1 MILKI
6 IHSIKALFSRQH
18 TFKSMLGKVI
28 TGRYY
33 VVKIIGQGGFGT
45 TYLAEDTQR
54 PGNPQCVV
62 KQFTPANKQPQLLKK
77 AAELFQREA
86 ETLGKLGNH
95 SQIPTLLAHLEEDQ
109 EFFIVQEFIEGHD
122 ISEEIPLGTPLIT
135 DNVVKLLIEI
145 LEVLEYIHDQGVIH
159 RDLKPSNIRRRTKD
173 QKIVIIDFGAVK
185 EIQKSHNPKNPTII
199 GTNGYT
205 PDEQRKGQPKLS
217 SDIYAVGIIGIQ
229 ALTGKLATEIEIDSN
244 TDQVIWRHQVTVSHE
259 FADILDKMVQFS
271 YKNRYR
277 SAKEALAALKQLP
290 ISPTPSN
297 HNPPSNHPVSK
308 TSGITLPPPSHN
320 SLPHSNNKNRLVKV
334 AGVGAAL
341 IMVGGIIL
349 FLTRPIPE
357 CGGKVSKYQNTDHK
371 LIIAYPQCWD
381 SDYSTEPFTGKIAT
395 FVHPDNKANLI
406 ITAKEF
412 SGNLGNLETF
422 EEEDIENHLKAGN
435 IIKQDDTIVA
445 NKPGKTIIVTAKNGN
460 EKIKS
465 MYLLTL
471 RGSTAYRIIY
481 TAPESNYERFLPT
494 VKQMIKSLQI
504 DEK

>member
-1 MILKI
+1 M
-6 IHSIKALFSRQH
+6 
-18 TFKSMLGKVI
+18 
-28 TGRYY
+28 
-33 VVKIIGQGGFGT
+33 
-45 TYLAEDTQR
+45 
-54 PGNPQCVV
+54 
-62 KQFTPANKQPQLLKK
+62 
-77 AAELFQREA
+77 
-86 ETLGKLGNH
+86 
-95 SQIPTLLAHLEEDQ
+95 
-109 EFFIVQEFIEGHD
+109 
-122 ISEEIPLGTPLIT
+122 
-135 DNVVKLLIEI
+135 KLLIEI

-217 SDIYAVGIIGIQ
+217 SDIYAVGIIAIQ
-229 ALTGKLATEIEIDSN
+229 ALTGKFAVDIEIDSN
-244 TDQVIWRHQVTVSHE
+244 TGQVIWRNHVTVSDQL
-259 FADILDKMVQFS
+259 ADILDKMVEFY
-271 YKNRYR
+271 YKDRYP
-277 SAKEALAALKQLP
+277 SAKEALAALTQIP
-290 ISPTPSN
+290 ISPTPS
-297 HNPPSNHPVSK
+297 HHSPSK

-320 SLPHSNNKNRLVKV
+320 SLPHPNNKNRLVKV

>member
-45 TYLAEDTQR
+45 TYLAEDTQQ

-217 SDIYAVGIIGIQ
+217 SDIYAVGIIAIQ
-229 ALTGKLATEIEIDSN
+229 ALTGKFAVDIEIDSN
-244 TDQVIWRHQVTVSHE
+244 TGQVIWRNHVTVSDQL
-259 FADILDKMVQFS
+259 ADILDKMVEFY
-271 YKNRYR
+271 YKDRYP
-277 SAKEALAALKQLP
+277 SAKEALAALTQIP
-290 ISPTPSN
+290 ISPTPS
-297 HNPPSNHPVSK
+297 HHSPSK

-320 SLPHSNNKNRLVKV
+320 SLPHPNNKNRLVKV

-349 FLTRPIPE
+349 FLIRPIPE
-357 CGGKVSKYQNTDHK
+357 CGGKVSKYENTDHK
-371 LIIAYPQCWD
+371 LTIAYPQCWD
-381 SDYSTEPFTGKIAT
+381 NDYSTEPFTGKIAK
-395 FVHPDNKANLI
+395 FVQPDNKANLI

-422 EEEDIENHLKAGN
+422 EEEDIDNHLKAGK
-435 IIKQDDTIVA
+435 IVEKDDAILGCNLVLLLA
-445 NKPGKTIIVTAKNGN
+445 
-460 EKIKS
+460 
-465 MYLLTL
+465 YLLNYHGYFPVL
-471 RGSTAYRIIY
+471 YRL
-481 TAPESNYERFLPT
+481 TQS
-494 VKQMIKSLQI
+494 
-504 DEK
+504 